1 MRTTPA
7 NLKSACLVLN
17 TGAGQILSNGADEVE
32 ALARRTLGEEITIVM
47 APPEDIAAE
56 LEKAFANEAFDT
68 VIAGG
73 GDGTVSSAGK
83 LALKTGKTLGVVPL
97 GTMNLFARA
106 LGMPQKLDAAF
117 QALLATQPAEVDVG
131 EVNGQ
136 PFFNHVSVG
145 LHARLVRI
153 RNRMTYG
160 GRISKIINSIR
171 ALRRVASGAPLRKL
185 AVKAGGKAERRFKS
199 ALTVVTVNPVPDEMA
214 HLPFRPGQ
222 NYGQLGCYMYARQ
235 GVTDMA
241 VLLAELATGNW
252 SQNQNMQFLETD
264 SVKLDSAR
272 QLHASIDGEVV
283 LLKAPLRCAIRP
295 ASLNAL
301 VATDDQT

>member
-1 MRTTPA
+1 
-7 NLKSACLVLN
+7 
-17 TGAGQILSNGADEVE
+17 
-32 ALARRTLGEEITIVM
+32 
-47 APPEDIAAE
+47 
-56 LEKAFANEAFDT
+56 
-68 VIAGG
+68 
-73 GDGTVSSAGK
+73 
-83 LALKTGKTLGVVPL
+83 
-97 GTMNLFARA
+97 
-106 LGMPQKLDAAF
+106 
-117 QALLATQPAEVDVG
+117 
-131 EVNGQ
+131 
-136 PFFNHVSVG
+136 
-145 LHARLVRI
+145 
-153 RNRMTYG
+153 
-160 GRISKIINSIR
+160 
-171 ALRRVASGAPLRKL
+171 
-185 AVKAGGKAERRFKS
+185 
-199 ALTVVTVNPVPDEMA
+199 VVTVNPVPDEMA